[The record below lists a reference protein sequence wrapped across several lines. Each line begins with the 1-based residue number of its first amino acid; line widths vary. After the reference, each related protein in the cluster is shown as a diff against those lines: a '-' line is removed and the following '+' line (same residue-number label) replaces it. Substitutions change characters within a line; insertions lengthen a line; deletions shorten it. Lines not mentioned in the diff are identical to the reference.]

1 MGTDYTLD
9 TTDTDSGLHRS
20 TFDLTAYLSKTAT
33 AAHERLQRQIEAKE
47 AQITSRTELYEDQVN
62 RLWEQIDA
70 HCDELEALENKMWR
84 TDEDEERVAQKLSHL
99 YGELRD
105 VRQRFHRE
113 LRELEDER
121 IALQQ
126 ELDRLDDGEE
136 LVALADEWL

>member
-1 MGTDYTLD
+1 MGTDYQLD
-9 TTDTDSGLHRS
+9 TETELQQS
-20 TFDLTAYLSKTAT
+20 TFDLTSYLSKTSAS
-33 AAHERLQRQIEAKE
+33 AAERLQRQIEAKE
-47 AQITSRTELYEDQVN
+47 AQITSRVELYEDQVG
-62 RLWEQIDA
+62 RLWQEIDQQ
-70 HCDELEALENKMWR
+70 CDRLEALENKMQR

-121 IALQQ
+121 ITLQQ

-136 LVALADEWL
+136 LVVLAEEWL